1 MISSIVLFFRRD
13 SCGAGPTLDAA
24 NGVEMEAPKPPA
36 AAGAVEVVFSFSA
49 PEVAGAVSLVACVVF
64 GANRLGEG
72 ADVVIPGAEVVADE
86 VVMLDFPILAK
97 RDDVWVGAEPD
108 DVVGVAPPKRLGV
121 GAGAVVAGVDE
132 LELAILNGF
141 GDCVAVNGDD
151 TVPVDVKLNV
161 GLGAVAEDVDG
172 PLLSAVAG
180 FVVFSPLKRP
190 APLAEAVL
198 LGTNVLLDDALVLAG
213 VPNKLLDCVVAGLVT
228 ESKALRPPKRL
239 PEED

>member
-24 NGVEMEAPKPPA
+24 KGVEMEAPKPPA
-36 AAGAVEVVFSFSA
+36 AAVEVVFSFSA
-49 PEVAGAVSLVACVVF
+49 AEVTGTVSLVACVVF
-64 GANRLGEG
+64 GPNRLGEG

-86 VVMLDFPILAK
+86 VVVLDFSRLAK

-132 LELAILNGF
+132 LELAVPNGF
-141 GDCVAVNGDD
+141 GACVTVNGDD

-161 GLGAVAEDVDG
+161 GLGAAAEDVDG
-172 PLLSAVAG
+172 PVLSVVAG
-180 FVVFSPLKRP
+180 FMVFSPLKRP

-198 LGTNVLLDDALVLAG
+198 LGANALLDD
-213 VPNKLLDCVVAGLVT
+213 KLLDCVVAGLVA
-228 ESKALRPPKRL
+228 ESEALRPPKRL
-239 PEED
+239 PEEG